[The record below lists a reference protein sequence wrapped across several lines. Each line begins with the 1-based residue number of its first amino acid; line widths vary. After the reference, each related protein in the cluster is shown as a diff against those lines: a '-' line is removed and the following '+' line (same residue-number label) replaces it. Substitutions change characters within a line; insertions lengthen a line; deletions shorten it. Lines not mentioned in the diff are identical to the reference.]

1 MKHVK
6 STTRK
11 TAVKPAVVF
20 DPYQHKKDYALAPF
34 CPEGFDKQ

>member
-11 TAVKPAVVF
+11 PAVKLAAVF
-20 DPYQHKKDYALAPF
+20 DPYQEKKDYALAPF
-34 CPEGFDKQ
+34 CPDGFTKE